1 MYHVYLENKSK
12 FRFIKEKNQHGPE
25 KEMTTM
31 KMNFV
36 LKIVHMQGPFTAV
49 FRLCELAHAC
59 VSHTAVSSSL
69 QSRGL

>member
-1 MYHVYLENKSK
+1 MCHVYLENKSK

-36 LKIVHMQGPFTAV
+36 LKIVHMQGPFTADS
-49 FRLCELAHAC
+49 F
-59 VSHTAVSSSL
+59 
-69 QSRGL
+69 